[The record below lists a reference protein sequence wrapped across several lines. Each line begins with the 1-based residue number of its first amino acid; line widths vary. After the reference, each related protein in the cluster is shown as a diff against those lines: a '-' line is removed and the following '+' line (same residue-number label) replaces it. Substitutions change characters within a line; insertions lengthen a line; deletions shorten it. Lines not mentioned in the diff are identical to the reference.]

1 MKKRPTLT
9 RRKTPNAP
17 EAEPVRIHK
26 LLADA
31 GIGSRR
37 EIERWIGEGRITVN
51 GRPAEVGE
59 RLTGTE
65 KLAIDGRPVRINEP
79 SRHRYLAYHKPAD
92 EVCTRATRRAA
103 ARCSIRLPR
112 LRGQRWIAVGR
123 LDVSTTGLLL
133 FTTDGA
139 LANALMHPS
148 GEVLREYAVRVM
160 GEPDEEV
167 VGKADRRRAAG
178 RRHGLVRH
186 GRARGGE
193 GRNRWYHV
201 TLREGR
207 NREVR
212 RLWEAVG
219 FTVSRLSRVAYGPV
233 KLDRQLSR
241 GRFRDLEASEVRALY
256 ECGPTAR
263 AEHRA
268 GRCPRAEAAPQAP
281 RARPSS
287 GRAAP
292 TGRRSSGPVT
302 PRLSGPSRYR
312 YTPRISSG
320 VFSRSG
326 SSPDKPRRASPSASR
341 RD

>member
-1 MKKRPTLT
+1 MKKRSTLT
-9 RRKTPNAP
+9 RRKTPPAP

-37 EIERWIGEGRITVN
+37 EIERWIVEGRITVN

-59 RLTGTE
+59 RLTGAE

-79 SRHRYLAYHKPAD
+79 SRHRFLAYHKPAD
-92 EVCTRATRRAA
+92 EVCTRRDPEGRRTVFD
-103 ARCSIRLPR
+103 SLPR

-148 GEVLREYAVRVM
+148 GEVLREYAVRVL
-160 GEPDEEV
+160 GEPGEEE
-167 VGKADRRRAAG
+167 
-178 RRHGLVRH
+178 L
-186 GRARGGE
+186 ARLIEGVQLDDGTASFEKVEPAGGE
-193 GRNRWYHV
+193 GRNRWFRV

-212 RLWEAVG
+212 RLWEAIG

-233 KLDRQLSR
+233 ALDRQLSR
-241 GRFRDLEASEVRALY
+241 GRFRDLDASEVRALY
-256 ECGPTAR
+256 ECVGLPVPNIGLVDAR
-263 AEHRA
+263 A
-268 GRCPRAEAAPQAP
+268 
-281 RARPSS
+281 
-287 GRAAP
+287 
-292 TGRRSSGPVT
+292 
-302 PRLSGPSRYR
+302 L
-312 YTPRISSG
+312 
-320 VFSRSG
+320 
-326 SSPDKPRRASPSASR
+326 KPRRKRFSTPS
-341 RD
+341 

>member
-37 EIERWIGEGRITVN
+37 EIERWIGEGRISVN

-65 KLAIDGRPVRINEP
+65 KLSIDGRPVRINEP

-92 EVCTRATRRAA
+92 EVCTRSDPEGRRTVFD
-103 ARCSIRLPR
+103 SLPR

-167 VGKADRRRAAG
+167 VGKLTAG
-178 RRHGLVRH
+178 VQLDDGMASFDTVEP
-186 GRARGGE
+186 GGGE

-212 RLWEAVG
+212 RLWESVG

-256 ECGPTAR
+256 EAVRLPAPNIAPVDAR
-263 AEHRA
+263 A
-268 GRCPRAEAAPQAP
+268 
-281 RARPSS
+281 
-287 GRAAP
+287 
-292 TGRRSSGPVT
+292 
-302 PRLSGPSRYR
+302 L
-312 YTPRISSG
+312 
-320 VFSRSG
+320 
-326 SSPDKPRRASPSASR
+326 KPRRKRFSSPP
-341 RD
+341 

>member
-9 RRKTPNAP
+9 RRKSKPAA

-37 EIERWIGEGRITVN
+37 EIERWIAEGRISVN

-59 RLTGTE
+59 RLTGAE
-65 KLAIDGRPVRINEP
+65 KIAIDGRPVRINEP

-92 EVCTRATRRAA
+92 EVCTRRDPEGRRTVFD
-103 ARCSIRLPR
+103 SLPT
-112 LRGQRWIAVGR
+112 LRGQRWIVVGR

-148 GEVLREYAVRVM
+148 GEVLREYAVRVL
-160 GEPDEEV
+160 GEPDEATIARLLAGVELEDGVAAFESV
-167 VGKADRRRAAG
+167 VPAG
-178 RRHGLVRH
+178 GD
-186 GRARGGE
+186 
-193 GRNRWYHV
+193 GRNRWFHV

-219 FTVSRLSRVAYGPV
+219 LTVSRLSRVAYGPV
-233 KLDRQLSR
+233 TLDRQLSR
-241 GRFRDLEASEVRALY
+241 GRFRDLDAEEVRALY
-256 ECGPTAR
+256 SCVGRPAPKLAAVDAR
-263 AEHRA
+263 A
-268 GRCPRAEAAPQAP
+268 
-281 RARPSS
+281 
-287 GRAAP
+287 
-292 TGRRSSGPVT
+292 
-302 PRLSGPSRYR
+302 L
-312 YTPRISSG
+312 
-320 VFSRSG
+320 
-326 SSPDKPRRASPSASR
+326 KPRRRRSAPG
-341 RD
+341 

>member
-9 RRKTPNAP
+9 RRKTKPAA

-37 EIERWIGEGRITVN
+37 EIERWIAEGRIAVN

-59 RLTGTE
+59 RLTGAE
-65 KLAIDGRPVRINEP
+65 KIAIDGRPVRINEP

-92 EVCTRATRRAA
+92 EVCTRRDPEGRRTVFD
-103 ARCSIRLPR
+103 SLPT
-112 LRGQRWIAVGR
+112 LRGQRWIVVGR

-148 GEVLREYAVRVM
+148 GEVLREYAVRVL
-160 GEPDEEV
+160 GEPDETTLARLLAGVELEDGVASFESV
-167 VGKADRRRAAG
+167 VAA
-178 RRHGLVRH
+178 
-186 GRARGGE
+186 GGE
-193 GRNRWYHV
+193 GRNRWFHV

-219 FTVSRLSRVAYGPV
+219 LTVSRLSRVAYGPV
-233 KLDRQLSR
+233 TLDRQLSR
-241 GRFRDLEASEVRALY
+241 GRFRDLDTAEVQALY
-256 ECGPTAR
+256 ECVRLPAPKLAPVEAR
-263 AEHRA
+263 ALK
-268 GRCPRAEAAPQAP
+268 PR
-281 RARPSS
+281 RR
-287 GRAAP
+287 RAAP
-292 TGRRSSGPVT
+292 T
-302 PRLSGPSRYR
+302 
-312 YTPRISSG
+312 
-320 VFSRSG
+320 
-326 SSPDKPRRASPSASR
+326 
-341 RD
+341 

>member
-9 RRKTPNAP
+9 RRKTPP
-17 EAEPVRIHK
+17 EPETEPVRIHK

-37 EIERWIGEGRITVN
+37 EIERWIVEGRITVN

-59 RLTGTE
+59 RLTGAE

-92 EVCTRATRRAA
+92 EVCTRRDPEGRRTVFD
-103 ARCSIRLPR
+103 SLPR

-148 GEVLREYAVRVM
+148 GEVLREYAVRVL
-160 GEPDEEV
+160 GEPGAEEL
-167 VGKADRRRAAG
+167 AR
-178 RRHGLVRH
+178 LVE
-186 GRARGGE
+186 GVQLDDGMASFEKVEPGGGE
-193 GRNRWYHV
+193 GRNRWFRV

-212 RLWEAVG
+212 RLWEAIG
-219 FTVSRLSRVAYGPV
+219 YTVSRLSRVAYGPV
-233 KLDRQLSR
+233 ALDRQLSR
-241 GRFRDLEASEVRALY
+241 GRFRDLDAREVTALY
-256 ECGPTAR
+256 ECVGLPTPNIGAVDAR
-263 AEHRA
+263 A
-268 GRCPRAEAAPQAP
+268 
-281 RARPSS
+281 
-287 GRAAP
+287 
-292 TGRRSSGPVT
+292 
-302 PRLSGPSRYR
+302 L
-312 YTPRISSG
+312 
-320 VFSRSG
+320 
-326 SSPDKPRRASPSASR
+326 KPRRKRFSTPS
-341 RD
+341 

>member
-9 RRKTPNAP
+9 HRKTPPAP

-37 EIERWIGEGRITVN
+37 EIERWIVEGRITVN

-59 RLTGTE
+59 RLTGAE

-79 SRHRYLAYHKPAD
+79 SRHRFLAYHKPAD
-92 EVCTRATRRAA
+92 EVCTRRDPEGRRTVFD
-103 ARCSIRLPR
+103 SLPR

-148 GEVLREYAVRVM
+148 GEVLREYAVRVL
-160 GEPDEEV
+160 GEPGEE
-167 VGKADRRRAAG
+167 A
-178 RRHGLVRH
+178 L
-186 GRARGGE
+186 ARLIEGVQLEDGTASFEKIEPAGGE
-193 GRNRWYHV
+193 GRNRWFRV

-212 RLWEAVG
+212 RLWEAIG

-233 KLDRQLSR
+233 SLDRQLSR
-241 GRFRDLEASEVRALY
+241 GRFRDLDASEVRALY
-256 ECGPTAR
+256 ECVGLPVPNIGLVDAR
-263 AEHRA
+263 A
-268 GRCPRAEAAPQAP
+268 
-281 RARPSS
+281 
-287 GRAAP
+287 
-292 TGRRSSGPVT
+292 
-302 PRLSGPSRYR
+302 L
-312 YTPRISSG
+312 
-320 VFSRSG
+320 
-326 SSPDKPRRASPSASR
+326 KPRRKRFSTPS
-341 RD
+341 

>member
-9 RRKTPNAP
+9 RRKTPSAP

-37 EIERWIGEGRITVN
+37 EIERWIGEGRISVN

-65 KLAIDGRPVRINEP
+65 KLAIDGRPLRINEP

-92 EVCTRATRRAA
+92 EVCTRRDPEGRRTVFD
-103 ARCSIRLPR
+103 SLPR

-167 VGKADRRRAAG
+167 LGRLTAGVQLEDGMAAFDTVEPG
-178 RRHGLVRH
+178 
-186 GRARGGE
+186 GGE

-201 TLREGR
+201 SLREGR

-256 ECGPTAR
+256 DAVGMPAPNIAPVDAR
-263 AEHRA
+263 A
-268 GRCPRAEAAPQAP
+268 
-281 RARPSS
+281 
-287 GRAAP
+287 
-292 TGRRSSGPVT
+292 
-302 PRLSGPSRYR
+302 L
-312 YTPRISSG
+312 
-320 VFSRSG
+320 
-326 SSPDKPRRASPSASR
+326 KPRRKRFSSPP
-341 RD
+341 

>member
-9 RRKTPNAP
+9 RRKTPSAP

-37 EIERWIGEGRITVN
+37 EIERWIGEGRISVN

-65 KLAIDGRPVRINEP
+65 KLSIDGRPVRINEP

-92 EVCTRATRRAA
+92 EVCTRRDPEGRRTVFD
-103 ARCSIRLPR
+103 SLPR

-148 GEVLREYAVRVM
+148 GELLREYAVRVM

-167 VGKADRRRAAG
+167 IGRLTAG
-178 RRHGLVRH
+178 VQLDDGMASFDTVEA
-186 GRARGGE
+186 GGGE

-219 FTVSRLSRVAYGPV
+219 LTVSRLSRVAYGPV

-256 ECGPTAR
+256 EAVRLPAPNIAPVDDR
-263 AEHRA
+263 A
-268 GRCPRAEAAPQAP
+268 
-281 RARPSS
+281 
-287 GRAAP
+287 
-292 TGRRSSGPVT
+292 
-302 PRLSGPSRYR
+302 L
-312 YTPRISSG
+312 
-320 VFSRSG
+320 
-326 SSPDKPRRASPSASR
+326 KPRRKRFSTPS
-341 RD
+341 